1 MKKVFWLMLVQLAAM
16 QVFSQSV
23 IYQISNC
30 NGEDRTMMFSRQI
43 QDAEFCAKGKLS
55 FKKAAYLRFSQN
67 SKINL
72 DSLDKAAIPFSK
84 AFPKTYWDKGA
95 SVISLNTKPNE
106 DGHIWFEY
114 VYVEEK
120 KENDIKPL
128 AAFKVVFEGSDAEKE
143 RVSPKIQEII
153 MTSNPTALKK
163 YIAVIKRLKRE
174 NNIKSADV
182 IKVNADAPPP
192 PIRNL

>member
-1 MKKVFWLMLVQLAAM
+1 MLLQLAAV
-16 QVFSQSV
+16 QVFSQSM
-23 IYQISNC
+23 IYQIENG
-30 NGEDRTMMFSRQI
+30 NGEDRTMMFRLQI

-55 FKKAAYLRFSQN
+55 FKKASYLKFSPSSN
-67 SKINL
+67 INL
-72 DSLDKAAIPFSK
+72 DSLDKAAIPFSR
-84 AFPKTYWDKGA
+84 AFPKNYWSEGA
-95 SVISLNTKPNE
+95 SVIHMNTKPNE

-120 KENDIKPL
+120 KENDIKPV
-128 AAFKVVFEGSDAEKE
+128 AAFKVVFEGSNAEKE

-153 MTSNPTALKK
+153 MTSDPTALKK

-174 NNIKSADV
+174 NNVKSADV
-182 IKVNADAPPP
+182 IKAKADGPPP